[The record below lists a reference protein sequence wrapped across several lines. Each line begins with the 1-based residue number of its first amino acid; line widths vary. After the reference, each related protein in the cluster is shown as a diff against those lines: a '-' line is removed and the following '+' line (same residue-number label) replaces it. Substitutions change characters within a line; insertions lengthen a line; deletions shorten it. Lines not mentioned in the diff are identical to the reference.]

1 MRDYLVESGID
12 PEIISVRGYGKSQ
25 PLEDGSDPGSRQRN
39 RRVEIA
45 VIQIT
50 GGFPVYPAVKDEGRS

>member
-1 MRDYLVESGID
+1 VRDYLVESGIN

-25 PLEDGSDPGSRQRN
+25 PLEEGSDPGSRQRN

-45 VIQIT
+45 VVQIT
-50 GGFPVYPAVKDEGRS
+50 GGLPVDP